1 MTKHLKLIAIGNST
15 GVVISKDVLARL
27 RLAQGDQ
34 MAMGETPSGFELT
47 VSDAA
52 FDAQMDVARQVMS
65 SQPKALRERAK

>member
-34 MAMGETPSGFELT
+34 MAMGETPSG
-47 VSDAA
+47 SN
-52 FDAQMDVARQVMS
+52 
-65 SQPKALRERAK
+65 LR